1 MSLIPHPLVSPPD
14 LAENSR
20 RRASFDGVAAFQ
32 LAGHQMVMVM
42 VMVMNLDG
50 DGDGDGRHGAG
61 PPLRRGALRGAH
73 GNPDRAR
80 TPAWNRVCG
89 AIGSVFSAG
98 RGFGAVLKVFVARSH
113 FIELGTR

>member
-1 MSLIPHPLVSPPD
+1 MLECDRTHVGNQFPCDDSLASMNELLV
-14 LAENSR
+14 LVHQAQIL
-20 RRASFDGVAAFQ
+20 FDSWCYQ
-32 LAGHQMVMVM
+32 
-42 VMVMNLDG
+42 
-50 DGDGDGRHGAG
+50 GAG

-113 FIELGTR
+113 FIELTFR